1 MFENITQTVD
11 NLLVSLLY
19 LVVGFALFYIGKIVF
34 QLVNKG
40 INVNDELVEK
50 DNLAFALTNVGYY
63 IGLLLAIGAAMS
75 NEHFGTHIWH
85 NLLDVTIM
93 GVLAIILLNISAIIN
108 DKLILRKFSTR
119 KEIIEDQN
127 SGTGIIEAANY
138 IATGLILNG
147 VLKENSD
154 AYYEVVILFLIAQ
167 FAMILV
173 SLVYNAITPYDV
185 HEHIEKDNVAVG
197 IGFAGAMIAIANLI
211 SYGVSLDSHT
221 WIEVGEILILETGI
235 GLLILPV
242 VRFVTDKILLPG
254 QNLTDEIV
262 NQEKPNIGAAIIEAF
277 AYIGGSAL
285 IIWSFS

>member
-19 LVVGFALFYIGKIVF
+19 LVLGFALFYIGKLVF
-34 QLVNKG
+34 QIANKG
-40 INVNDELVEK
+40 IDVNHELVEK

-75 NEHFGTHIWH
+75 NELFGTHIWA
-85 NLLDVTIM
+85 NIIDVAIM
-93 GVLAIILLNISAIIN
+93 GGLAIVLLNISAIIN
-108 DKLILRKFSTR
+108 DKFILRKFSSR

-127 SGTGIIEAANY
+127 AGTGIIEAANY

-147 VLKENSD
+147 VLRDNSE
-154 AYYEVVILFLIAQ
+154 AYYEVIILFVIAQ
-167 FAMILV
+167 VAMVLV

-197 IGFAGAMIAIANLI
+197 IGVAGAMIAIANLI
-211 SYGVSLDSHT
+211 AYGVSLESNT
-221 WIEVGEILILETGI
+221 WIEAGEILVLETGV

-242 VRFVTDKILLPG
+242 VRLITDKILLPG
-254 QNLTDEIV
+254 QNLTDEII
-262 NQEKPNIGAAIIEAF
+262 NQEHPNIGAAIIEAF
-277 AYIGGSAL
+277 AYIGGSAM
-285 IIWSFS
+285 IIWAFS

>member
-1 MFENITQTVD
+1 MFENISQTLD
-11 NLLVSLLY
+11 NLLVSILY
-19 LVVGFALFYIGKIVF
+19 LVLGFTLFYVGKLVF

-40 INVNDELVEK
+40 INVNHELVEK

-75 NEHFGTHIWH
+75 NEHFGTHIWR
-85 NLLDVTIM
+85 NLLDVSIM
-93 GVLAIILLNISAIIN
+93 GGLAIILLNISAIIN
-108 DKLILRKFSTR
+108 DKFILRKFSTR

-127 SGTGIIEAANY
+127 AGTGIIEAANY

-147 VLKENSD
+147 VLRDNSE
-154 AYYEVVILFLIAQ
+154 AYYEVVILFVIAQ
-167 FAMILV
+167 IAMVLV
-173 SLVYNAITPYDV
+173 SLLYNAITPYDV

-197 IGFAGAMIAIANLI
+197 VGFAGAMIAIANLI
-211 SYGVSLDSHT
+211 AYGVSLESNT
-221 WIEVGEILILETGI
+221 WIEVGEILILETGV
-235 GLLILPV
+235 GLLILPL

-254 QNLTDEIV
+254 QNLTDEII
-262 NQEKPNIGAAIIEAF
+262 NQEHPNIGAAIIEAF

>member
-19 LVVGFALFYIGKIVF
+19 LVLGFALFYIGKIVF

-40 INVNDELVEK
+40 IDVNHELVEK

-85 NLLDVTIM
+85 NLLDVAIM
-93 GVLAIILLNISAIIN
+93 GGLAIILLNISAIIN
-108 DKLILRKFSTR
+108 DKLILREFSAR

-167 FAMILV
+167 IAMILV

-211 SYGVSLDSHT
+211 AYGVSLESNT
-221 WIEVGEILILETGI
+221 WIEVGEILVLETGI

>member
-19 LVVGFALFYIGKIVF
+19 LVLGFALFYIGKIVF

-40 INVNDELVEK
+40 IDVNNELVEK

-75 NEHFGTHIWH
+75 NEHFGTHIWQ
-85 NLLDVTIM
+85 NLLDVAIM
-93 GVLAIILLNISAIIN
+93 GGLAIILLNISAIIN

-147 VLKENSD
+147 VLTENSD
-154 AYYEVVILFLIAQ
+154 AYYEVIILFFIAQ
-167 FAMILV
+167 IAMILV

-211 SYGVSLDSHT
+211 AYGVSMESNT

>member
-1 MFENITQTVD
+1 MFENITQTID
-11 NLLVSLLY
+11 NLLVSLIY
-19 LVVGFALFYIGKIVF
+19 LVLGFALFYIGKLVF

-40 INVNDELVEK
+40 VDVNHELVEK

-75 NEHFGTHIWH
+75 NEHFGTHIWK
-85 NLLDVTIM
+85 NLLDVSIM
-93 GVLAIILLNISAIIN
+93 GGLAIILLNISAIVN
-108 DKLILRKFSTR
+108 DKFILRKFSVR

-147 VLKENSD
+147 VLRDNSE
-154 AYYEVVILFLIAQ
+154 AYYEVVILFVIAQ
-167 FAMILV
+167 IAMVLV

-211 SYGVSLDSHT
+211 AYGVSLESNT
-221 WIEVGEILILETGI
+221 WIEVGEILILETGV
-235 GLLILPV
+235 GLLILPA
-242 VRFVTDKILLPG
+242 VRLITDKILLPG
-254 QNLTDEIV
+254 QNLTDEII
-262 NQEKPNIGAAIIEAF
+262 NQEHPNIGAAIIEAF

>member
-19 LVVGFALFYIGKIVF
+19 LVLGFALFYIGKIVF

-40 INVNDELVEK
+40 IDVNHELVEK

-85 NLLDVTIM
+85 NLLDVAIM
-93 GVLAIILLNISAIIN
+93 GGLAIILLNISAIIN
-108 DKLILRKFSTR
+108 DKLILREFSAR

-167 FAMILV
+167 IAMILV

-211 SYGVSLDSHT
+211 AYGVSLESNT
-221 WIEVGEILILETGI
+221 WIEVGEILVLETGI
-235 GLLILPV
+235 GLLVLPV

>member
-1 MFENITQTVD
+1 MFENISQTLD
-11 NLLVSLLY
+11 NLLVSILY
-19 LVVGFALFYIGKIVF
+19 LVLGFTLFYVGKLVF

-40 INVNDELVEK
+40 INVNHELVEK

-75 NEHFGTHIWH
+75 NEHFGTHIWR
-85 NLLDVTIM
+85 NLLDVSIM
-93 GVLAIILLNISAIIN
+93 GGLAIILLNISAIIN
-108 DKLILRKFSTR
+108 DKFILRKFSTR

-127 SGTGIIEAANY
+127 AGTGIIEAANY

-147 VLKENSD
+147 VLRDNSE
-154 AYYEVVILFLIAQ
+154 AYYEVVILFVIAQ
-167 FAMILV
+167 IAMVLV
-173 SLVYNAITPYDV
+173 SLMYNAITPYDV

-197 IGFAGAMIAIANLI
+197 VGFAGAMIAIANLI
-211 SYGVSLDSHT
+211 AYGVSLESNT
-221 WIEVGEILILETGI
+221 WIEVGEILILETGV
-235 GLLILPV
+235 GLLILPL

-254 QNLTDEIV
+254 QNLTDEII
-262 NQEKPNIGAAIIEAF
+262 NQEHPNIGAAIIEAF

>member
-1 MFENITQTVD
+1 MFGNITQTVD
-11 NLLVSLLY
+11 ELLVSMLY
-19 LVVGFALFYIGKIVF
+19 LILGFALFYVGKFVF
-34 QLVNKG
+34 QRANKG
-40 INVNDELVEK
+40 IDVNYELVEK

-63 IGLLLAIGAAMS
+63 IGLLLAIGGAMS
-75 NEHFGTHIWH
+75 NELFGTHIWH
-85 NLLDVTIM
+85 NLLDVWIM
-93 GVLAIILLNISAIIN
+93 GMLAIILLNVSAIIN

-119 KEIIEDQN
+119 KEIIDDQN
-127 SGTGIIEAANY
+127 SGTGVIEAANY

-147 VLKENSD
+147 VLRENSD
-154 AYYEVVILFLIAQ
+154 AYYEIVILFVIAQ
-167 FAMILV
+167 VAMILV

-211 SYGVSLDSHT
+211 AYGVSLESNT
-221 WIEVGEILILETGI
+221 WIEVGEILTLETGI
-235 GLLILPV
+235 GLLILPI